1 VTTDAEI
8 AALLRDPPSSPAEF
22 GAPSMNGGG
31 PEPAPAG
38 FLAETLEPFQRWL
51 FMPDPRP
58 LLALLGTIAANRLD
72 GDPVWLVLIGPPG
85 GGKSEILQSAA
96 GLPNVHPTGT
106 LTEPALLSGTP
117 KRDKEADAKG
127 GLLRA
132 IGDFGII
139 LCKDFGSVL
148 SMQRDSR
155 AAVLAALREIYDGS
169 WTRHVGT
176 DGGRT
181 LSWSGKVGLLAG
193 CTPTIDR
200 HHAVMGSMGERFVLF
215 RLPEVD
221 SGEQAGRALDHAGR
235 EKEMRAELAEAVAHL
250 FARSL
255 PDPRPLDN
263 AERDRLV
270 ALATL
275 AVRCRSAIERDG
287 YTREIELI
295 PEPEAPTRLIVVL
308 ERLLAGLDAIG
319 ADRKHAWAVI
329 AKAATDSI
337 PALRWAVI
345 RQLATTET
353 AETSR
358 IAEALGYPTPTAR
371 RALEEL
377 TAHAV
382 VSRFKQGDG
391 KADTWTLSGWARD
404 RLAAAG
410 TTFPETSV
418 GLSSSPLRIERD
430 KSGKVTSGVAP

>member
-1 VTTDAEI
+1 M
-8 AALLRDPPSSPAEF
+8 PPDLGE
-22 GAPSMNGGG
+22 
-31 PEPAPAG
+31 
-38 FLAETLEPFQRWL
+38 LLEPFERWL
-51 FMPDPRP
+51 YMPDARP
-58 LLALLGTIAANRLD
+58 LLAVLATVAANRLD
-72 GDPVWLVLIGPPG
+72 GDAVWLVLVGPPG
-85 GGKSEILQSAA
+85 GGKSEILQSVA

-117 KRDKEADAKG
+117 KREKDADAKG

-132 IGDFGII
+132 IGDFGIL

-148 SMQRDSR
+148 NMQRDSR
-155 AAVLAALREIYDGS
+155 AAVLAAMREIYDGS

-181 LSWSGKVGLLAG
+181 LHWSGKVGLIAG

-215 RLPEVD
+215 RMPEVD
-221 SGEQAGRALDHAGR
+221 SAEQARRALAHAGR
-235 EKEMRAELAEAVAHL
+235 ERAMRAELSAAVERL
-250 FARSL
+250 FAGGL
-255 PDPRPLDN
+255 TEPRQLDE
-263 AERDRLV
+263 AERDRLI

-319 ADRKHAWAVI
+319 TGREQAWSVI
-329 AKAATDSI
+329 VKAAVDSV
-337 PALRWAVI
+337 PALRWAI
-345 RQLATTET
+345 IQQLADAGPT
-353 AETSR
+353 ETSR

-377 TAHAV
+377 TAHGVAQ
-382 VSRFKQGDG
+382 RFKQGDG
-391 KADTWTLSGWARD
+391 KADVWDLTPWTRD
-404 RLAAAG
+404 RLLEAG
-410 TTFPETSV
+410 TFPD
-418 GLSSSPLRIERD
+418 LSPPIRRGEVKNLPDVSGTVSPELWNSPLEED
-430 KSGKVTSGVAP
+430 GTDEPEEAAV

>member
-1 VTTDAEI
+1 VPPDLH
-8 AALLRDPPSSPAEF
+8 ALR
-22 GAPSMNGGG
+22 
-31 PEPAPAG
+31 
-38 FLAETLEPFQRWL
+38 EPFERWL
-51 FMPDPRP
+51 YMPDARP
-58 LLALLGTIAANRLD
+58 LLAVLGTVAANRLE
-72 GDPVWLVLIGPPG
+72 GDAVWLVLVGPPG
-85 GGKSEILQSAA
+85 GGKSEILQSVA

-117 KRDKEADAKG
+117 KREKEADAKG

-132 IGDFGII
+132 IGDFGIL

-148 SMQRDSR
+148 NMQRDSR
-155 AAVLAALREIYDGS
+155 AAVLAAMREIYDGS

-181 LSWSGKVGLLAG
+181 LHWAGKVGLIAG

-215 RLPEVD
+215 RMPEVD
-221 SGEQAGRALDHAGR
+221 SAEQARRALAHAGR
-235 EKEMRAELAEAVAHL
+235 ERAMRAELSGAVERL
-250 FARSL
+250 FAGGL
-255 PDPRPLDN
+255 TEPRQLDE

-270 ALATL
+270 ALSTL

-319 ADRKHAWAVI
+319 ADREQAWSVI
-329 AKAATDSI
+329 VKAAVDSV
-337 PALRWAVI
+337 PALRWAI
-345 RQLATTET
+345 IQQLADAGPT
-353 AETSR
+353 ETSR

-377 TAHAV
+377 TAHGVAQ
-382 VSRFKQGDG
+382 RFKQGDG
-391 KADTWTLSGWARD
+391 KADVWDLTTWTRDHLQEAELHDTIELAR
-404 RLAAAG
+404 
-410 TTFPETSV
+410 
-418 GLSSSPLRIERD
+418 
-430 KSGKVTSGVAP
+430 